1 MQLEICCYSLQ
12 SCINAQKGGANRIE
26 LCNGLFEGGTTP
38 SIGLIKLTVEAVDIP
53 IYPIIRPRGGD
64 FVYSETELR
73 VMEEDI
79 RQAKAAGA
87 KGVVIGILK
96 PDGTVNISETK
107 RLVELAKPL
116 GVTFHR
122 AFDMT
127 TDPMQ
132 ALEDI
137 IQTGCERILTSGQ
150 QNYAADAATLL
161 TKLAKAANSR
171 IEIMAG
177 SGVGIKNAE
186 ELIKT
191 GVHAIHLSAKTATE
205 SPMRFRNEAVSMASA
220 INPSEYV
227 RYEANLGT
235 IQEIKKIVK
244 KLNQKPITES

>member
-12 SCINAQKGGANRIE
+12 SCINAQLGGATRIE

-38 SIGLIKLTVEAVDIP
+38 SIGLIKLAVKAVDIP
-53 IYPIIRPRGGD
+53 VYPIIRPRGGD
-64 FVYSETELR
+64 FVYSDTELKI
-73 VMEEDI
+73 MEEDI
-79 RQAKAAGA
+79 IQAKAVGA
-87 KGVVIGILK
+87 KGVVIGILNT
-96 PDGTVNISETK
+96 DGSVNTQQTK

-127 TDPMQ
+127 ADPLQ
-132 ALEDI
+132 ALEEI
-137 IQTGCERILTSGQ
+137 IETGCERILTSGQ
-150 QNYAADAATLL
+150 QNYAIDGANLLGELVQVAAG
-161 TKLAKAANSR
+161 R

-177 SGVGIKNAE
+177 SGVGIGNAE

-191 GVHAIHLSAKTATE
+191 GVDALHLSAKASTE

-227 RYEANLGT
+227 RYEASLET
-235 IQEIKKIVK
+235 IREMIK
-244 KLNQKPITES
+244 ITL

>member
-38 SIGLIKLTVEAVDIP
+38 SIGLIKLAVEAVDIP

-64 FVYSETELR
+64 FVYSETELK

-79 RQAKAAGA
+79 RQARTAGA
-87 KGVVIGILK
+87 KGVVIGILNT
-96 PDGTVNISETK
+96 DGTVNIPQTK
-107 RLVELAKPL
+107 RLVEIAKPM

-127 TDPMQ
+127 TDPLQ
-132 ALEDI
+132 ALADI
-137 IQTGCERILTSGQ
+137 IETGCERILTSGQ
-150 QNYAADAATLL
+150 QNHAADATALL
-161 TKLAKAANSR
+161 TALAKVANGR

-177 SGVGIKNAE
+177 SGIGVENAE
-186 ELIKT
+186 LLIKT
-191 GVHAIHLSAKTATE
+191 GLHAIHLSAKTATE
-205 SPMRFRNEAVSMASA
+205 SPMQFRNEAVSMASA

-227 RYEANLGT
+227 RYEANLET
-235 IQEIKKIVK
+235 ILEIKKVV
-244 KLNQKPITES
+244 TRVG